1 MNSFSCNSSP
11 LTHRYIVIALPK
23 VSSTSVCFYSDVGW
37 FVSVNML
44 FLFTKHPQ
52 LSFTYFSYT
61 VTHHYVRN
69 SCTRNI
75 GSLALWITI
84 YWYIYICVFRY
95 FHFGHFVVDLDSCTV
110 FWHGPYLSL
119 SIYYTSPKHNYINIF
134 WNLSLNYTPSQSI
147 FSCFLIKAA
156 RKLVGLYKSKQPICS
171 NRTPENVS

>member
-84 YWYIYICVFRY
+84 YWYIYIYICVQ
-95 FHFGHFVVDLDSCTV
+95 V
-110 FWHGPYLSL
+110 LSL
-119 SIYYTSPKHNYINIF
+119 RPFCRWPRFLY
-134 WNLSLNYTPSQSI
+134 
-147 FSCFLIKAA
+147 CFLAWSLSEFVNI
-156 RKLVGLYKSKQPICS
+156 LYKSETQLYQHILKPQS
-171 NRTPENVS
+171 ELHA